1 MSLLPN
7 DAKKI
12 EVSGATLDFFQY
24 EKENVT
30 YFFFDSSMTGPP
42 EPMVN
47 AMAGLRLL
55 DDKNKKLVMLNHKTP
70 GGLFAKIG
78 ENFNFELE
86 TLEDGRS
93 LVTFSFKD
101 GASQNADLTQIGCD
115 G

>member
-12 EVSGATLDFFQY
+12 EVAGATLDFFQY
-24 EKENVT
+24 EKENIT

-55 DDKNKKLVMLNHKTP
+55 DAKDKKLVMLNHKTP

-78 ENFNFELE
+78 ENFDFEIQE
-86 TLEDGRS
+86 LEDGRS
-93 LVTFSFKD
+93 QVTFGFKE
-101 GASQNADLTQIGCD
+101 GASLNADLNQTSCG
-115 G
+115 